1 MPLVA
6 RALEL
11 RWWYV
16 DDNGK
21 HSSWSLNLPALT
33 PLAAARARA
42 EAMIPIAAPLI
53 RCAFAGY
60 ELRQDVVEINPGTP
74 DPASDASWAAVFI
87 FQTALPDQRF
97 LCYVPGLKDSILTTS
112 GSFPGIAIDTT
123 HPDVAAFVNECI
135 GGITPHFVGLEGN
148 DLTGL
153 NVAYKQWREATRDPI
168 PKG

>member
-1 MPLVA
+1 
-6 RALEL
+6 
-11 RWWYV
+11 
-16 DDNGK
+16 
-21 HSSWSLNLPALT
+21 
-33 PLAAARARA
+33 
-42 EAMIPIAAPLI
+42 
-53 RCAFAGY
+53 
-60 ELRQDVVEINPGTP
+60 
-74 DPASDASWAAVFI
+74 
-87 FQTALPDQRF
+87 
-97 LCYVPGLKDSILTTS
+97 VPGLKDSILTTS